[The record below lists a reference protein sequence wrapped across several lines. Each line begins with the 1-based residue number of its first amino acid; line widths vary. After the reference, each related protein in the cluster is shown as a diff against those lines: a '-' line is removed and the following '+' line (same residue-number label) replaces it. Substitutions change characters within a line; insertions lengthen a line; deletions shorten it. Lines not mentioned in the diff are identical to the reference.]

1 MKKKIGDVFIKR
13 FLFFLKKIF
22 YDINLFLFIRLLKN
36 DLLLFVGFL

>member
-13 FLFFLKKIF
+13 FFFFLKKIF
-22 YDINLFLFIRLLKN
+22 DDINLFLFIRLLKN

>member
-1 MKKKIGDVFIKR
+1 MKKKLVMCLLKGF
-13 FLFFLKKIF
+13 FFFLKKIF